1 MDIDD
6 KQPPTMAADTDVLR
20 SGVRQTRY
28 RLKKSSSM
36 VYLQIRLGLL
46 LLLAC
51 LMHSGWNL
59 LISGL
64 MERTW
69 YAVG

>member
-1 MDIDD
+1 
-6 KQPPTMAADTDVLR
+6 MAADTDVLR

-28 RLKKSSSM
+28 RLKKKSSSM

-46 LLLAC
+46 FLAC